1 MRTRTRE
8 LEQMSGHGV
17 VTEETGKTYAATYDL
32 SRTQDELYDGSG
44 DPPIRTSKNII
55 GRVLPVVS
63 FDGFKTLQMDD
74 GRRFKFFYSNSDGSI
89 ALNQWIG

>member
-8 LEQMSGHGV
+8 LERLSGRGV

-44 DPPIRTSKNII
+44 GPPIPTTRDIR
-55 GRVLPVVS
+55 GRVLPVTS
-63 FDGFKTLQMDD
+63 FEGYKILQMAD
-74 GRRFKFFYSNSDGSI
+74 GRKFKFFYTDSDGSI
-89 ALNQWIG
+89 ALNQWID